1 MANLRPKLIAL
12 LLAVTGA
19 FLASLA
25 MPRENIWPLIFP
37 AVTLLMLSVKSL
49 SWPWAAAIGFI
60 GGLAFYIF
68 QIEWMSLY
76 LGPVP
81 LLALATLE
89 AVFFA
94 FAAVASSFIWQRIEK
109 PILVISALATIFV
122 TRELIATNFPYGGF
136 PWSTLAQTQSDSPLN
151 FFAYLGGETSISLL
165 VAFSSAWFAVAISRP
180 RQWLRAIA
188 FVAATLLI
196 GLVASPPINPEAG
209 HIRVAWA
216 QGNANAGLFANPV
229 RGSILQN
236 HIDATKTITQAGERL
251 DADVLVWP
259 ENAVDTNPLG
269 STRANQRLTNLVD
282 NELKVPLIFGT
293 ITERGERV
301 YNSSILWK
309 PKLGPVDWYDKKRP
323 VPFAEY
329 VPDRDFWYS
338 LAPDL
343 VGLIS
348 RGYSF
353 GERDGIF
360 KLDKTDAG
368 VLICFEIAI
377 DAVARDLVADGA
389 EVIFSQT
396 NNADFG
402 YSDETYQQFAF
413 ARLRAIETGRSIANV
428 STVGVSAAILPDGSV
443 IDEVAT
449 FTSIAKISELP
460 LRSSLTP
467 AFFIALPLKF
477 LIVSAALLLLGL
489 AWRAKT
495 QAGRDNQLSETEAHF
510 E

>member
-1 MANLRPKLIAL
+1 MANLKPKLAAL
-12 LLAVTGA
+12 FLAISGA
-19 FLASLA
+19 YLASLA
-25 MPRENIWPLIFP
+25 MPRENFWPLIFP
-37 AVTLLMLSVKSL
+37 AVALLLLSVKSL
-49 SWPWAAAIGFI
+49 SWAWAAGIGCV
-60 GGLAFYIF
+60 GGLAYYIF

-89 AVFFA
+89 ALFFA
-94 FAAVASSFIWQRIEK
+94 IAAIASAFIWQRIEK
-109 PILVISALATIFV
+109 PILLVSALATVFV

-151 FFAYLGGETSISLL
+151 YFAYLGGETSISLL
-165 VAFSSAWFAVAISRP
+165 VAFGSAWFAVAISRP
-180 RQWLRAIA
+180 GQWLRSIA
-188 FVAATLLI
+188 FVSATLLI
-196 GLVASPPINPEAG
+196 GLLASPPTEAEAG
-209 HIRVAWA
+209 KIRVAWA

-236 HIDATKTITQAGERL
+236 HIDATKTITKAGERL

-269 STRANQRLTNLVD
+269 STRANQRIANLVD

-293 ITERGERV
+293 ISERGERV

-309 PKLGPVDWYDKKRP
+309 PQLGPVDWYDKKRP

-329 VPDRDFWYS
+329 VPNRDFWYS

-360 KLDKTDAG
+360 ELDKTDAG

-377 DAVARDLVADGA
+377 DSVARDMVADGA

-413 ARLRAIETGRSIANV
+413 AKLRAIETGRSIANV

-443 IDEVAT
+443 IDEVDT

-467 AFFIALPLKF
+467 AFFFALPIKF
-477 LIVSAALLLLGL
+477 LIVATALFLLGL
-489 AWRAKT
+489 AWRVKT
-495 QAGRDNQLSETEAHF
+495 QTSRDNQLSENEADF